1 MNANVKQRK
10 RLWEEATGHCIYCGR
25 PVSQEEMAVDHIVP
39 LSKGGENNFNN
50 KVCSCAACN
59 AKKANQDPYDFVLD
73 MPESQYCHFMNR
85 VRTLEE
91 QGKLSPEKVRRLLA
105 LPSVEPEWE
114 EEPACMDLGSP
125 FIYCN
130 VYVSIRN

>member
-1 MNANVKQRK
+1 MNANEKQRK

-25 PVSQEEMAVDHIVP
+25 PVQLEKMAVDHIVP
-39 LSKGGENNFNN
+39 LSKGGENSFAN

-59 AKKANQDPYDFVLD
+59 AKKADQDPYDFILD
-73 MPESQYCHFMNR
+73 MPDSQYNHFLNR

-91 QGKLSPEKVRRLLA
+91 QGKLLPVKVRRLLA
-105 LPSVEPEWE
+105 LPPLEAEWE
-114 EEPACMDLGSP
+114 EEPVFLDLESP